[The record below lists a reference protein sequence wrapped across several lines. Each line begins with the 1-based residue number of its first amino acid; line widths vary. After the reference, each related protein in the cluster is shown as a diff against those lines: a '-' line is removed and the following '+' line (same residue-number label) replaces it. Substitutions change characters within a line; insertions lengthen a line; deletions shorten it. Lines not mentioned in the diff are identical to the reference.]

1 MTTSALG
8 WDDGWAAQLPDGHV
22 AARVLRVERSAAT
35 ALLHDPDGDADEVV
49 VPGSVVGGLV
59 SGDWV
64 ALEMDGI
71 EPVSGVRLPRRTVV
85 RRAVASGRSEEQL
98 LAANVDVVGIVVSLV
113 AELDLGRFERFLA
126 LAWDSGAIPL
136 AVLTKADLV
145 DDAAAVAAEV
155 AAAAPGVD
163 VFVVSS
169 VTGEGLEALQGLLA
183 PSRTAVLL
191 GQSGVGK
198 SSLVN
203 ALVGEPLLA
212 VADVGVTGK
221 GRHITTS
228 RELVPLPGGG
238 VLLDTPGLRG
248 VGLVDSEESLAQV
261 FPEID
266 ELSEQ
271 CRFGDCSHTSEP
283 GCAVLEAVGDGTLPP
298 RRLESW
304 HKLGRE
310 MAYMA
315 RRTDVRLQAEERR
328 RWKLIYGDLRRS
340 GRSRP

>member
-1 MTTSALG
+1 M
-8 WDDGWAAQLPDGHV
+8 
-22 AARVLRVERSAAT
+22 
-35 ALLHDPDGDADEVV
+35 
-49 VPGSVVGGLV
+49 
-59 SGDWV
+59 
-64 ALEMDGI
+64 
-71 EPVSGVRLPRRTVV
+71 
-85 RRAVASGRSEEQL
+85 
-98 LAANVDVVGIVVSLV
+98 
-113 AELDLGRFERFLA
+113 
-126 LAWDSGAIPL
+126 
-136 AVLTKADLV
+136 
-145 DDAAAVAAEV
+145 
-155 AAAAPGVD
+155 
-163 VFVVSS
+163 
-169 VTGEGLEALQGLLA
+169 
-183 PSRTAVLL
+183 LL

-203 ALVGEPLLA
+203 ALVGEQLLA

-271 CRFGDCSHTSEP
+271 CRFGDCSHSSEP
-283 GCAVLEAVGDGTLPP
+283 GCAVLAAVDDGTLAP

-304 HKLGRE
+304 RKLGRE

-315 RRTDVRLQAEERR
+315 RRTDVRLAGGGAATLETHLWRSAPLGALPALAFVHVVAVAARGALHVGPPSPVPIRLWRLRR
-328 RWKLIYGDLRRS
+328 RGGGIQLEHPVGVRAVRSTTCSTSSPTAASAPSS
-340 GRSRP
+340 GRG